1 MKKIIL
7 ALSILSIISCRDNDN
22 DDTSVSIIGKWSF
35 QKVDV
40 VTTSD
45 NQTNTTEL
53 DECSQKTIHEFQQ
66 TVAVSTFYG
75 IIDNT
80 CQLTGE
86 VNTRKYTFDPEN
98 MTYWYEGEED
108 YPYYII
114 TLNDTQLVFEDRSQD
129 IDNDGKTD
137 IVRRYFVKM

>member
-53 DECSQKTIHEFQQ
+53 DECSQKTIHEFQ
-66 TVAVSTFYG
+66 
-75 IIDNT
+75 
-80 CQLTGE
+80 
-86 VNTRKYTFDPEN
+86 
-98 MTYWYEGEED
+98 
-108 YPYYII
+108 
-114 TLNDTQLVFEDRSQD
+114 
-129 IDNDGKTD
+129 
-137 IVRRYFVKM
+137 